1 MILSPFCH
9 GHTLKLKKIK
19 SANFGGINGGWD
31 AAWPHAD
38 AIQRAAPAG
47 RHDRPS
53 DAAADR
59 PLPTPRH
66 QGRSPTPP
74 ARPTHAITA
83 DRRAHPLPIALRL
96 AYRSR
101 PLASPA
107 RPTPD
112 PLAWPSPHPPV
123 LPSPPPPTRPMSP
136 TRWTSAAPPAR
147 PTPPPV
153 AQPSP
158 PHPLARPQPQSRH
171 TPTTCGGQLSW
182 PARGTFTCAS
192 RWLPFL
198 FKKKMS

>member
-1 MILSPFCH
+1 MILSPFCQ

-66 QGRSPTPP
+66 HGRSPTPP

-83 DRRAHPLPIALRL
+83 DRVAHSRA
-96 AYRSR
+96 
-101 PLASPA
+101 PA
-107 RPTPD
+107 
-112 PLAWPSPHPPV
+112 H
-123 LPSPPPPTRPMSP
+123 
-136 TRWTSAAPPAR
+136 
-147 PTPPPV
+147 V
-153 AQPSP
+153 A
-158 PHPLARPQPQSRH
+158 
-171 TPTTCGGQLSW
+171 
-182 PARGTFTCAS
+182 TFFI
-192 RWLPFL
+192 L
-198 FKKKMS
+198 KKIVINSSICHENFDKKF